1 MAKKKQ
7 EPIAPAISTIPLPDQ
22 ETPLVIDLPDGQ
34 KLVVGNI
41 PRGTVIEV
49 ATWRGTGR
57 PDSRTN
63 RLMLGVSSTEA
74 PTTTPTSEPAPES
87 ASPRTSKSIVM
98 SFRRFIDSLVVKTPR
113 AKREK
118 AVAEID
124 EMLAAD
130 SAKSIDSSI
139 DHSDSKSKSG
149 SRVAMALDDE
159 GDIQS
164 WLDDLMS
171 SSTNEFLKSPTKVK
185 KSANPQPRKKA
196 NRAKRAKRARKV
208 SSKPRKPK
216 TRAKKR
222 STKGR

>member
-7 EPIAPAISTIPLPDQ
+7 EPIAPAISTIPLSDQ
-22 ETPLVIDLPDGQ
+22 DTPLVIDLPDGQ

-63 RLMLGVSSTEA
+63 RLMLGVSSAE
-74 PTTTPTSEPAPES
+74 SSPAPSHSAPEKTTES
-87 ASPRTSKSIVM
+87 VTKSNPI
-98 SFRRFIDSLVVKTPR
+98 SLRFKKFFDSLVVKTPR

-118 AVAEID
+118 AVAQID
-124 EMLAAD
+124 ELLA
-130 SAKSIDSSI
+130 
-139 DHSDSKSKSG
+139 SDVVTSHDDASTYSESG
-149 SRVAMALDDE
+149 SKVGTRVSKALDDE

-171 SSTNEFLKSPTKVK
+171 TSTSEFLKS
-185 KSANPQPRKKA
+185 AEEPRRGTRSRPAKRVA
-196 NRAKRAKRARKV
+196 SAKRAKRART
-208 SSKPRKPK
+208 KPRKSK
-216 TRAKKR
+216 TRAKKKVK
-222 STKGR
+222 KGR

>member
-7 EPIAPAISTIPLPDQ
+7 EPVAPAISTIPLPDQ

-87 ASPRTSKSIVM
+87 ASPRTSKSIAM

-124 EMLAAD
+124 EMLSTD
-130 SAKSIDSSI
+130 SVTSSASTV
-139 DHSDSKSKSG
+139 DQTEPKAKSG

-164 WLDDLMS
+164 WLDNLMS
-171 SSTNEFLKSPTKVK
+171 SSTGEFLKSPTKVK
-185 KSANPQPRKKA
+185 KSANPRPRKKA
-196 NRAKRAKRARKV
+196 NRAKRAKKM
-208 SSKPRKPK
+208 SSKARKPK
-216 TRAKKR
+216 TRAKKK